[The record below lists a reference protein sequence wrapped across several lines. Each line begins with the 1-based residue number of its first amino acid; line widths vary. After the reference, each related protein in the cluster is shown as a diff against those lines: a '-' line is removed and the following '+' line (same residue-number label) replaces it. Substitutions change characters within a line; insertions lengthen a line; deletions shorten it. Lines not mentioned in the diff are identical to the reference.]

1 MDRMT
6 ATEKEWFV
14 RLGIAEQIM
23 DNSEPAARK
32 RVAMIPHGQ
41 LMLNGARGLIKRFLR
56 DVEGTLSDNDRRV
69 LGRSFA
75 DTSYTIG
82 IRCRATKGNQTKL
95 DSEYC
100 IVVPIKAIHTLFEVC
115 AEHCEWCIG
124 SAEDARGCKL
134 KKALDMIPNDQP
146 EKADGGC
153 PYAGALKEER
163 ETVKWE

>member
-1 MDRMT
+1 MPDRMT

-100 IVVPIKAIHTLFEVC
+100 I
-115 AEHCEWCIG
+115 
-124 SAEDARGCKL
+124 
-134 KKALDMIPNDQP
+134 KALDMIPNDQP
-146 EKADGGC
+146 EKPDGGC
-153 PYAGALKEER
+153 PYVGAVKEGR
-163 ETVKWE
+163 